1 MFTEKS
7 ANLIL
12 SQFHRK
18 NGRLNGRYRGGLKI
32 YCSSGTQMKP
42 NVVSRFP
49 QFLAN
54 LQVGSCCYCSS
65 VHLTSLT
72 FYIAQVITRKL
83 QNRKTTLKR
92 YRKVNCKANKFTNIK
107 LLNHLLTRFVYTA
120 QLLYLKSDPLH
131 NLMSQLESTF
141 FSKAFWLSLYVTKS
155 F

>member
-54 LQVGSCCYCSS
+54 LQVE
-65 VHLTSLT
+65 VVVIVPR
-72 FYIAQVITRKL
+72 YISRVL
-83 QNRKTTLKR
+83 HFTL
-92 YRKVNCKANKFTNIK
+92 
-107 LLNHLLTRFVYTA
+107 H
-120 QLLYLKSDPLH
+120 SD
-131 NLMSQLESTF
+131 NQKIVE
-141 FSKAFWLSLYVTKS
+141 
-155 F
+155 